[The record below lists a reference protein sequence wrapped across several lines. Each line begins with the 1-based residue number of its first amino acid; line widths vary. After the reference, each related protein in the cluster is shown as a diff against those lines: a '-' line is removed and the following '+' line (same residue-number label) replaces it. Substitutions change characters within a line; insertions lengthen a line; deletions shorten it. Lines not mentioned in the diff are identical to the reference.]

1 MRRVRVL
8 RVVHLGCLIG
18 LCACWLGGIAAS
30 GIAAQ
35 PVAPDSPP
43 VQEPENRVIPAGEG
57 VPEAGV
63 PVAGAS
69 EPDEA
74 PVQKPMAEPAEEPG
88 IDAMS
93 RLNVWELLEAG
104 GTIGWII
111 VAMSIALVA
120 LLLEHVLSVRTG
132 TLSPRG
138 LANEVHQRIGQG
150 QFGAAVTACEQRPS
164 YLAAVLGAGLAEV
177 ELGYAAVEK
186 AMEDCSQQQA
196 ARLYRKLE
204 FFTMIGTIAPM
215 LGLLGTVWGMILAFM
230 EFEVRANPQPS
241 DLAPGIY
248 KALVTTLQGLCVAIP
263 ALAAYSLLRNRT
275 DELVA
280 ETSLTAERV
289 FSNFKRATAMGSR
302 KATKSDGR
310 GEGRAEPRPQP
321 RRPEE
326 PEAGE

>member
-1 MRRVRVL
+1 MIHRLCHFGFLV
-8 RVVHLGCLIG
+8 G
-18 LCACWLGGIAAS
+18 LSACWLGGVAVS
-30 GIAAQ
+30 GVAAQ
-35 PVAPDSPP
+35 PVAPDRPP
-43 VQEPENRVIPAGEG
+43 VQEPEGRIIPAGDG
-57 VPEAGV
+57 APEA
-63 PVAGAS
+63 VAPAS
-69 EPDEA
+69 EPAAA
-74 PVQKPMAEPAEEPG
+74 PVQKQVVEPAEEPV

-104 GTIGWII
+104 GTIGWLI

-120 LLLEHVLSVRTG
+120 LLLEHLLSVRTG

-150 QFGAAVTACEQRPS
+150 QFAAAVTACEQRPS

-230 EFEVRANPQPS
+230 EFEVQANPQPS

-289 FSNFKRATAMGSR
+289 FSNFKRATAIGSR

-310 GEGRAEPRPQP
+310 GEVRAEPRPQLLPQP

>member
-1 MRRVRVL
+1 MRRTRINRVCPL
-8 RVVHLGCLIG
+8 WFG
-18 LCACWLGGIAAS
+18 ACWLMMVAVS
-30 GIAAQ
+30 GVAAQ
-35 PVAPDSPP
+35 PVPPTSAPR
-43 VQEPENRVIPAGEG
+43 QEPAQEPVREPT
-57 VPEAGV
+57 PEPVGTPTQTE
-63 PVAGAS
+63 PVAQAAGPNA
-69 EPDEA
+69 EPM
-74 PVQKPMAEPAEEPG
+74 PEPAEEPV
-88 IDAMS
+88 IDALS

-104 GTIGWII
+104 GTIGWLI

-120 LLLEHVLSVRTG
+120 LLLEHLLSVRTG

-150 QFGAAVTACEQRPS
+150 QFGAAVTVCEQRPS

-289 FSNFKRATAMGSR
+289 FSNFKRATSMGSR
-302 KATKSDGR
+302 KATRSDGR
-310 GEGRAEPRPQP
+310 GEGRAEPRSQAK
-321 RRPEE
+321 RPEE

>member
-1 MRRVRVL
+1 MRRGMIHRLCHFGFLV
-8 RVVHLGCLIG
+8 G
-18 LCACWLGGIAAS
+18 LCGCWLGGIAVS
-30 GIAAQ
+30 GVAAQ
-35 PVAPDSPP
+35 PVAPASPP

-74 PVQKPMAEPAEEPG
+74 PVQKQVVEPAEEPV

-104 GTIGWII
+104 GTIGWLI

-120 LLLEHVLSVRTG
+120 LLLEHVL
-132 TLSPRG
+132 
-138 LANEVHQRIGQG
+138 
-150 QFGAAVTACEQRPS
+150 TACEQRPS

-289 FSNFKRATAMGSR
+289 FSNFKRATAIGSR
-302 KATKSDGR
+302 KATKSEGR
-310 GEGRAEPRPQP
+310 GEVRAEPRPQP

>member
-1 MRRVRVL
+1 MRRAMITW
-8 RVVHLGCLIG
+8 GCPLWFG
-18 LCACWLGGIAAS
+18 ACWLMLVAVS
-30 GIAAQ
+30 GVAAQ
-35 PVAPDSPP
+35 PVNPASPP
-43 VQEPENRVIPAGEG
+43 RQEPAQEPAREPA
-57 VPEAGV
+57 PEPVGTPTQV
-63 PVAGAS
+63 QPVAQAA
-69 EPDEA
+69 EPSAE
-74 PVQKPMAEPAEEPG
+74 PVAEPAEEPV

-150 QFGAAVTACEQRPS
+150 QFAAAVTACEQRPS

-289 FSNFKRATAMGSR
+289 FSNFKRATALGSR

-310 GEGRAEPRPQP
+310 GEVRAEPRPLP

>member
-1 MRRVRVL
+1 MRRAMITWGCPL
-8 RVVHLGCLIG
+8 WLG
-18 LCACWLGGIAAS
+18 ACWLMLVAAS
-30 GIAAQ
+30 GVAAQ
-35 PVAPDSPP
+35 PVNPASPP
-43 VQEPENRVIPAGEG
+43 RQEPAQEPVREPA
-57 VPEAGV
+57 PEPVGTPTQAQ
-63 PVAGAS
+63 PVAQAV
-69 EPDEA
+69 EPNAE
-74 PVQKPMAEPAEEPG
+74 PVAEPAEEPV

-289 FSNFKRATAMGSR
+289 FSNFKRATALGSR

-310 GEGRAEPRPQP
+310 GEVRAEPRPLP